1 MTEYDISKILDEMEL
16 EIVEALKGHL
26 SEGLKG
32 TTSEWQKRQLVELRR
47 FHKENKK
54 IIDKYMV
61 AVNEGSRTMLKEA
74 YKKSFATRVKDIS
87 KRARH
92 GSRIEAKINNIT
104 TLDNLISIDDARIV
118 AILDAVNN
126 DIDNKMYSLYRR
138 NENVYRQTIFKATT
152 LVNTGQYDL
161 VSAINL
167 AQADY
172 LAKGITDCLYKNGVQ
187 MPIRSYAEMAL
198 RTNAMRAASQ
208 ARGMLMDYL
217 EIHTVMISNHQSS
230 CPLCGPWQSKVV
242 LDDVYC
248 TVDKSETQS
257 SIYPLLSQAI
267 AAGYKHPNCRHSE
280 DAYDADIDDEYPQK
294 KYTEEDKKRY
304 EAEQKQREIEREI
317 RKLKRQNAGTV
328 RMSDEL
334 KAKNEQLIKHL
345 EDNPLLKRKK
355 WREEY

>member
-118 AILDAVNN
+118 AIMDAVTN

-138 NENVYRQTIFKATT
+138 DENVYRQTIFKATT

-167 AQADY
+167 AQSDY
-172 LAKGITDCLYKNGVQ
+172 LAKGMFGTIRVHSQ
-187 MPIRSYAEMAL
+187 M
-198 RTNAMRAASQ
+198 
-208 ARGMLMDYL
+208 
-217 EIHTVMISNHQSS
+217 
-230 CPLCGPWQSKVV
+230 
-242 LDDVYC
+242 
-248 TVDKSETQS
+248 
-257 SIYPLLSQAI
+257 LS
-267 AAGYKHPNCRHSE
+267 
-280 DAYDADIDDEYPQK
+280 
-294 KYTEEDKKRY
+294 T
-304 EAEQKQREIEREI
+304 
-317 RKLKRQNAGTV
+317 
-328 RMSDEL
+328 
-334 KAKNEQLIKHL
+334 
-345 EDNPLLKRKK
+345 
-355 WREEY
+355 